1 MFSKIRKSK
10 AWYKL
15 GLIYLDLGYML
26 LNTFIN
32 HIPAWWIRRLLY
44 KLSGLKMGRKCRI
57 GYGTIIV
64 RPHNIT
70 LGEGCIINEFCY
82 LDGRGGIIIEDNS
95 SISVFSR
102 IISASHDLQSEDF
115 AYQDHQIKIHDHVFL
130 GAGAT
135 VLEGSELDSGCVV
148 GAGAVAKGHLEA
160 NTIYYGNPLIKG
172 KKREISNTYEL
183 YHEAFFR

>member
-1 MFSKIRKSK
+1 MLSRIRQSR

-32 HIPAWWIRRLLY
+32 HIPAWRLRCLLY
-44 KLSGLKMGRKCRI
+44 KMAGLKMGKKCRI
-57 GYGTIIV
+57 GYGTVIL

-82 LDGRGGIIIEDNS
+82 LDGRGGITIEDNS

-102 IISASHDLQSEDF
+102 LISASHDLQSEDF
-115 AYQDHQIKIHDHVFL
+115 AYTDHPIFIHDHVFI

-135 VLEGSELDSGCVV
+135 ILEGSELESGCAV

-172 KKREISNTYEL
+172 RKRDITNSYQL
-183 YHEAFFR
+183 YHEAYFR